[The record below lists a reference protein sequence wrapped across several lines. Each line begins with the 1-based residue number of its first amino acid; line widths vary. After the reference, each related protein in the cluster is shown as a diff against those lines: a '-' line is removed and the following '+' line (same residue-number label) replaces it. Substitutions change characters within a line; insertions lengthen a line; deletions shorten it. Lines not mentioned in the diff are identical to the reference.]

1 MQATQ
6 TAAAVAIRAGGA
18 GTGTGAIALPRIL
31 FVCTANRCRSPL
43 AEHLMRRALH
53 QAGLH
58 ALVTSAGLLEGGFST
73 PSTGV
78 QVAAANGLDLTK
90 HRSSRVSA
98 RAVEVSDVI
107 LTMNRAHAR
116 EIVALA
122 PESWPRVYP
131 LKQFT
136 EFLEHVE
143 LPRRIY
149 FRDAAMLVGE
159 TRKRSSILGNPDFDA
174 VQDPV
179 GSPAAVWRTVLVD
192 LQNHLDRV
200 IRPLAPLISGWA
212 R

>member
-1 MQATQ
+1 MQAQ
-6 TAAAVAIRAGGA
+6 TASTVANR
-18 GTGTGAIALPRIL
+18 TGAAGVRSGAATELPRVL

-43 AEHLMRRALH
+43 AEHLMRRALRD
-53 QAGLH
+53 AGLH
-58 ALVTSAGLLEGGFST
+58 ALVTSAGLLAGGFPT
-73 PSTGV
+73 PATGV
-78 QVAAANGLDLTK
+78 RVAAANGLDLTN

-98 RAVEVSDVI
+98 RVVEVSDVI
-107 LTMNRAHAR
+107 LTMTRAHAR

-143 LPRRIY
+143 LPRRAY

-159 TRKRSSILGNPDFDA
+159 MRKRKSILGNPDFDA
-174 VQDPV
+174 VKDPIGRPPDV
-179 GSPAAVWRTVLVD
+179 WQAVLDD
-192 LQNHLDRV
+192 LGDQLDRV
-200 IRPLAPLISGWA
+200 VPALAPLIVGSA